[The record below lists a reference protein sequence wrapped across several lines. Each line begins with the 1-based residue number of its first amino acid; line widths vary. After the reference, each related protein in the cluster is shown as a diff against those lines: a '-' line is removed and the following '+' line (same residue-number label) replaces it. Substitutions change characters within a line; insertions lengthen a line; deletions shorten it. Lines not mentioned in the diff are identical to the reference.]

1 MSAQRF
7 FVPAAAGATALGG
20 YLYYNSQKPAKSR
33 VEQRQ
38 ERSQAKRD
46 AGLAGAGVGQNAM
59 TGGHE
64 KGGPGSGVPTANMDS
79 DRAVK
84 TDAPRE
90 KLPSGGV
97 GGGVGGGGANTRTTV
112 DISAKKPTSGE
123 GASASGFGSGSSSS
137 GQNSSNKSTTDKD
150 SSGSGRDTSNSSTG
164 GTFGSGAGS
173 SPDGQ
178 SSTNKNTTDS
188 GNSGSG
194 RGSAKSAP
202 AGGSPDS
209 NASSW
214 SQGLQGIFGQGGGK
228 VDDKDVQHRKYSDTK
243 VHSNHADTPT
253 KRFPGETVK

>member
-7 FVPAAAGATALGG
+7 FAPAAAGATALGG
-20 YLYYNSQKPAKSR
+20 YLYYNSQKPQKSR

-46 AGLAGAGVGQNAM
+46 AGLGGAGVGQNAV
-59 TGGHE
+59 TGLFE
-64 KGGPGSGVPTANMDS
+64 KGGPGSGVPTANTDP

-97 GGGVGGGGANTRTTV
+97 GGGVGAGGANVRAI
-112 DISAKKPTSGE
+112 DINTKQPSYGDGA
-123 GASASGFGSGSSSS
+123 GASGSGGGSSSD
-137 GQNSSNKSTTDKD
+137 GQNSSNKSTSNT
-150 SSGSGRDTSNSSTG
+150 SSSSSDRDTSTSSDG
-164 GTFGSGAGS
+164 GTFGAGAGS

-178 SSTNKNTTDS
+178 SSS
-188 GNSGSG
+188 
-194 RGSAKSAP
+194 RGSAKSGP
-202 AGGSPDS
+202 AGGSP
-209 NASSW
+209 NSSSSTW
-214 SQGLQGIFGQGGGK
+214 SQGLQGIFGQGGASASDTPGS
-228 VDDKDVQHRKYSDTK
+228 HRQYSDTK